1 MCDQVCVCVCVW
13 VISVT
18 FLQVFLGKLIDVSE
32 TLSNFNQYLTTAV
45 TARRRAPTVLGRT
58 MAQKKRFGEGAT
70 EPREPQHLLS
80 ETKNSELEAFHQM

>member
-1 MCDQVCVCVCVW
+1 MCVCVGHQCD
-13 VISVT
+13 IPSS
-18 FLQVFLGKLIDVSE
+18 LSGKVDDVSE

-70 EPREPQHLLS
+70 EPRERQHLLS
-80 ETKNSELEAFHQM
+80 ETKNSELEAFHHM